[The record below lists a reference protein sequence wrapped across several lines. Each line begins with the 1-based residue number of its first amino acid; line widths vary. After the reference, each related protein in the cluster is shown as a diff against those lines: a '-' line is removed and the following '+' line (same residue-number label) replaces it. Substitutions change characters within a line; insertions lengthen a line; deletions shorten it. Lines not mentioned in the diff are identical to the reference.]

1 MKGEIFV
8 ITGAVFDRDN
18 DGTRDADNQAQ
29 RMQSNNGNTRV
40 AVPSHF
46 YKVILAPRHDLF
58 WETISFLLPHQQQT
72 PNNDATLENAIVSID
87 EIEALTG
94 IDFLTAIA
102 AQDANREQTI
112 ETFTATALWPH

>member
-1 MKGEIFV
+1 MP
-8 ITGAVFDRDN
+8 ITTVLATPTIKPSGC
-18 DGTRDADNQAQ
+18 
-29 RMQSNNGNTRV
+29 QSSNGDTRV

-46 YKVILAPRHDLF
+46 YKIILAPRHDLF

-72 PNNDATLENAIVSID
+72 QNNDATLTNAIVSID
-87 EIEALTG
+87 QIESLAG

-112 ETFTATALWPH
+112 EAFTATALWPP